1 MKKIKHFTKFFLL
14 LTSICFICIGAIRQ
28 EQFTVFKKS
37 IKICLECIGV
47 G

>member
-1 MKKIKHFTKFFLL
+1 MKKINHLIKYVLL

>member
-1 MKKIKHFTKFFLL
+1 MKKINHFTKYFLL
-14 LTSICFICIGAIRQ
+14 LTSICFICMGVIRQ
-28 EQFTVFKKS
+28 EQFTVLKKS